1 MAATSIHPIHT
12 TEIKSIQYIKPI
24 IDIIDFSE
32 FEAKSLQHWADIQN
46 MKNVANMINLLEGY
60 NIKST
65 AELKPTASVVLAE
78 REMLSSTIDNL
89 HKKIDGL
96 SNRIELVRTFQR
108 TKPFYDEY
116 KSLSPRK
123 QKKFLETNTSAI
135 KQFHESGK
143 ALKSLYSDGRFP
155 SVNTLT
161 KQRDDLETELRTMY
175 QKYKELKKESA
186 DLDKATRTIEDYL

>member
-1 MAATSIHPIHT
+1 MIT
-12 TEIKSIQYIKPI
+12 YI
-24 IDIIDFSE
+24 
-32 FEAKSLQHWADIQN
+32 
-46 MKNVANMINLLEGY
+46 
-60 NIKST
+60 
-65 AELKPTASVVLAE
+65 
-78 REMLSSTIDNL
+78 R
-89 HKKIDGL
+89 KIDGL

-186 DLDKATRTIEDYL
+186 DLDKATRTIEDYLESTRGVQRHTRKKSELE